1 MNTDIDKTLESLD
14 LVNDDG
20 QFATFQA
27 PSMDNSLRDMIERT
41 NGMQNVC
48 QAKKENEWAV
58 MEDNG
63 GTLHMW
69 VKDASGDY
77 VFASPVMPDDVAD
90 CIDDVE
96 NASAWDA
103 DLIMLQQ
110 IINERNCTLEKARA
124 AYVEDLSDTED
135 SGNGGV
141 KTVMSNDGIDYAALG
156 EAGLQAFAS
165 ILKSD
170 LARLKS
176 LETEDVSLNLC
187 PIDEEED
194 RIITVSHPKVLTNK
208 DKESFDKIRAGLEW
222 LGLETEYEEEAVASW
237 ENGYPATQSET
248 GFRLSE
254 RFVGIAAAIL

>member
-1 MNTDIDKTLESLD
+1 MNTDIEKTLD
-14 LVNDDG
+14 
-20 QFATFQA
+20 FARWY
-27 PSMDNSLRDMIERT
+27 P
-41 NGMQNVC
+41 VC
-48 QAKKENEWAV
+48 QAKKGNEWAV

-69 VKDASGDY
+69 VKDANGAY
-77 VFASPVMPDDVAD
+77 VFASPVMPEDVAN
-90 CIDDVE
+90 CIEDVE
-96 NASAWDA
+96 NASAWDEC
-103 DLIMLQQ
+103 LIMLQQ
-110 IINERNCTLEKARA
+110 VMNEQNCTLEDARA
-124 AYVEDLSDTED
+124 AYVEELNDTEE

-141 KTVMSNDGIDYAALG
+141 KTVMSNDGIAYKSLN

-165 ILKSD
+165 ILKRE

-194 RIITVSHPKVLTNK
+194 RIITVSHPKVLTNNE
-208 DKESFDKIRAGLEW
+208 KESFDKIRAGLEW

-237 ENGYPATQSET
+237 ENGYPATQFET